1 MEINDNIAKA
11 LIFENTILDVLKQ
24 ICIKRNKMLKTFG
37 KEIYEELN
45 NFGIRRVMFDGI
57 APNGINDD
65 VYTFVEIKFSA
76 TKRFI
81 KESIDRYIQKIKSYD
96 IDIKYKILFITILK
110 SDSLLE
116 LSDLYSK
123 SNIKIEIWG
132 EEDVV
137 KLINKYPID
146 LATLNYANIDLIFD
160 DYYEEIRFSQFKEK
174 NEIYKQELRKIIY
187 DYGVTLVLGTG
198 VSLDFKTLNWK
209 DIVNNLY
216 NNLNVSKQF
225 YIKESALK
233 KIGNDN
239 LSISEYC
246 KSNMTKKDYANIMY
260 NALYSKYSEKEIKSS
275 YTLCEIAKMIG
286 KFNRYKKYRKVK
298 KVITYNYDSF
308 LEILL
313 NRNLINYNIMSD
325 NENFLNNYIP
335 IYHVH
340 GYLPYN
346 CTSKEKEVF
355 SESIVLTEN
364 DYFKL
369 YNNSSHW
376 QVVIQL
382 ESFKDDVCLFIG
394 NSITDF
400 NEKKLLNYTRQN
412 NKNHYAIFCK
422 DGLTIKD
429 LTRISA
435 YFLTLCNVKIIW
447 VDNPTDISGVI
458 RTL

>member
-1 MEINDNIAKA
+1 MEKNDNITKP
-11 LIFENTILDVLKQ
+11 LIFENTILDILKQ
-24 ICIKRNKMLKTFG
+24 ICIKQNKMLKSFI
-37 KEIYEELN
+37 KEISEELN
-45 NFGIRRVMFDGI
+45 NLGVKRIMFDGI
-57 APNGINDD
+57 APKGINDSI
-65 VYTFVEIKFSA
+65 YTFIEIKYNSA
-76 TKRFI
+76 KKFI
-81 KESIDRYIQKIKSYD
+81 QYSIDRCIERINNFSINKE
-96 IDIKYKILFITILK
+96 YKLLFITVLK
-110 SDSLLE
+110 SDSAAE
-116 LSDLYSK
+116 LNKLYK
-123 SNIKIEIWG
+123 KTNINVEIWG
-132 EEDVV
+132 KEEVI
-137 KLINKYPID
+137 KLINEYPID
-146 LATLNYANIDLIFD
+146 LLTLNYANIDLISD
-160 DYYEEIRFSQFKEK
+160 DYYDEISFNQFKDK
-174 NEIYKQELRKIIY
+174 NEIYKQELRKIIS
-187 DYGVTLVLGTG
+187 DYGITLVLGTG
-198 VSLDFKTLNWK
+198 VSLDFKTLNWE

-216 NNLNVSKQF
+216 NNLNISKKF
-225 YIKESALK
+225 YDNVSALK

-239 LSISEYC
+239 LSISEYS

-260 NALYSKYSEKEIKSS
+260 NALYSKYLEKEIKSS

-286 KFNRYKKYRKVK
+286 KENRNKGYRKVK

-313 NRNLINYNIMSD
+313 NRNLINYNLMFNS
-325 NENFLNNYIP
+325 ESFLNNYIP

-346 CTSKEKEVF
+346 CTNKEKEIY
-355 SESIVLTEN
+355 SDSIILTEN

-394 NSITDF
+394 NSIKDF
-400 NEKKLLNYTRQN
+400 NEKKLLNYTIQK

-422 DGLTIKD
+422 DGLAIKD